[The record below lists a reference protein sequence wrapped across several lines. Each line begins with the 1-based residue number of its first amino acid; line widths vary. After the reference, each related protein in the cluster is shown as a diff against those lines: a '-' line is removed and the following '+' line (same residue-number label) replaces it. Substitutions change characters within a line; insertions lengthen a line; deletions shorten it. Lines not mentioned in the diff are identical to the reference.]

1 MHKEGAADPAA
12 FEMAILRA
20 TRMNVLAGR
29 HFNAGLRGI
38 FFSLGY
44 LGWFVG
50 PVAFALTT
58 TLLFAVLLRRQFFS
72 AARLAVIEATPQ
84 AGPGNG
90 SSIRP
95 DSQ

>member
-1 MHKEGAADPAA
+1 MEAA
-12 FEMAILRA
+12 IGRA

-29 HFNAGLRGI
+29 HFNAGLRGV

-50 PVAFALTT
+50 PEAFALTT

-72 AARLAVIEATPQ
+72 AARLAVIDESAQ

-95 DSQ
+95 DNQ